1 MQTEIWTRLM
11 IQRFWSQRQTLL
23 EVCLRRQNVSVA
35 ISGVLVLCASVLC
48 LAQSQPPKS
57 GQSTSNSSA
66 EPVPTFR
73 VTSRIVTLEVIA
85 KDQHGQAVP
94 GLKASDF
101 QVFEQELGWRKEKRE
116 QKVAFFREVDKQVLA
131 QTDKSK
137 VRVPEGIY
145 TNLVSLE
152 KNPVPPTIL
161 LVDGLNTELSAQ
173 MQVHAQMVKM
183 LNSLPGDVPVA
194 VYLMGRGVKVLQG
207 FTTDPTLLKTA
218 LSKAAMP
225 SLIVPSTV
233 DPRDDPDSLSTL
245 MGDMPQISSST
256 LAAIQ
261 GFEQEQY
268 ASSMDWRVRATVEA
282 LISVARHVA
291 GYPGRKNLL
300 WISSSFPIVLNAD
313 ASTFDSFRTYQDDMR
328 KLAAVLAD
336 AKVAVYPIDPEG
348 VSTSRYMQAGSRNRS
363 NARDALARESMMRF
377 SQQAT
382 MDELAQQ
389 TGGSVCISDNDLGD
403 CVKRAIDDS
412 SAFYEMAYYPDAQ
425 DWSRDFRKIIVKT
438 NRPGVH
444 LAYRQGYF
452 TGEENHKDPK
462 KQDSELLQAACE
474 DYLNATSILFAAK
487 ILPPDSPENL
497 KFYLAIDPTSLTFVP
512 TQDGGED
519 LKINVAVCT
528 FDKAGKP
535 LHLMRD
541 PIDRTFSAKEYNTL
555 LALKGLPHIVS
566 IPGPK
571 PAAVRLLVKDFA
583 SGRVGS
589 INVRVENLEHP
600 ATAAPPQSTAQN
612 PTGAH

>member
-1 MQTEIWTRLM
+1 LPYRNTSI
-11 IQRFWSQRQTLL
+11 IGLL
-23 EVCLRRQNVSVA
+23 IVCA
-35 ISGVLVLCASVLC
+35 PALC
-48 LAQSQPPKS
+48 LAQAQARKSEQPS
-57 GQSTSNSSA
+57 GSPSA

-73 VTSRIVTLEVIA
+73 VTSRMVTLEVIA
-85 KDQHGQAVP
+85 KDHHGQAVP

-137 VRVPEGIY
+137 VQVPEGIF
-145 TNLVSLE
+145 TNLLSLQ
-152 KNPVPPTIL
+152 KNPAPPTIL

-183 LNSLPGDVPVA
+183 LNSLPSDVPVA

-225 SLIVPSTV
+225 SSVVASTV

-245 MGDMPQISSST
+245 MGDMPQISQST

-261 GFEQEQY
+261 SFEQEQY

-336 AKVAVYPIDPEG
+336 AKVAVYPIDPAG

-363 NARDALARESMMRF
+363 NARDALARESQLRF
-377 SQQAT
+377 TQQAT

-389 TGGSVCISDNDLGD
+389 TGGSVCVNDNDLGD

-412 SAFYEMAYYPDAQ
+412 SAFYEIAYYPDSQ

-452 TGEENHKDPK
+452 TGEENNKDPK

-487 ILPPDSPENL
+487 SLPPDSPENL

-555 LALKGLPHIVS
+555 VALKGLPHIVS

-571 PAAVRLLVKDFA
+571 PAAVRLLVKDLA

-589 INVRVENLEHP
+589 INVRVESLEHP
-600 ATAAPPQSTAQN
+600 PSAEPQSAAQN
-612 PTGAH
+612 PTAAH

>member
-1 MQTEIWTRLM
+1 MPYRNTSI
-11 IQRFWSQRQTLL
+11 IGLL
-23 EVCLRRQNVSVA
+23 IVCA
-35 ISGVLVLCASVLC
+35 PALC
-48 LAQSQPPKS
+48 LAQAQARKSEQPS
-57 GQSTSNSSA
+57 GSPSA

-73 VTSRIVTLEVIA
+73 VTSRMVTLEVIA
-85 KDQHGQAVP
+85 KDHHGQAVP

-137 VRVPEGIY
+137 VQVPEGIF
-145 TNLVSLE
+145 TNLLSLQ

-183 LNSLPGDVPVA
+183 LNSLPSDVPVA

-225 SLIVPSTV
+225 SSVVASTV

-245 MGDMPQISSST
+245 MGDMPQISQST

-261 GFEQEQY
+261 SFEQEQY

-336 AKVAVYPIDPEG
+336 AKVAVYPIDPAG

-363 NARDALARESMMRF
+363 NARDALARESQLRF
-377 SQQAT
+377 TQQAT

-389 TGGSVCISDNDLGD
+389 TGGSVCVNDNDLGD

-412 SAFYEMAYYPDAQ
+412 SAFYEIAYYPDSQ

-452 TGEENHKDPK
+452 TGEENNKDPK

-487 ILPPDSPENL
+487 SLPPDSPENL

-555 LALKGLPHIVS
+555 VALKGLPHIVS

-571 PAAVRLLVKDFA
+571 PAAVRLLVKDLA

-589 INVRVENLEHP
+589 INVRVESLEHP
-600 ATAAPPQSTAQN
+600 PSAEPQSAAQN
-612 PTGAH
+612 PTAAH

>member
-1 MQTEIWTRLM
+1 LPYRNTSI
-11 IQRFWSQRQTLL
+11 IGLL
-23 EVCLRRQNVSVA
+23 IVCA
-35 ISGVLVLCASVLC
+35 PALC
-48 LAQSQPPKS
+48 LAQAQARKSEQPS
-57 GQSTSNSSA
+57 GSPSA

-85 KDQHGQAVP
+85 KDHHGQAVP

-137 VRVPEGIY
+137 VQVPEGIF
-145 TNLVSLE
+145 TNLLSLQ

-183 LNSLPGDVPVA
+183 LNSLPSDVPVA

-225 SLIVPSTV
+225 SSVVASTV

-245 MGDMPQISSST
+245 MGDMPQISQST

-261 GFEQEQY
+261 SFEQEQY

-336 AKVAVYPIDPEG
+336 AKVAVYPIDPAG

-363 NARDALARESMMRF
+363 NARDALARESQLRF
-377 SQQAT
+377 TQQAT

-389 TGGSVCISDNDLGD
+389 TGGSVCVNDNDLGD

-412 SAFYEMAYYPDAQ
+412 SAFYEIAYYPDSQ

-452 TGEENHKDPK
+452 TGEENNKDPK

-487 ILPPDSPENL
+487 SLPPDSPENL

-555 LALKGLPHIVS
+555 VALKGLPHIVS

-571 PAAVRLLVKDFA
+571 PAAVRLLVKDLA

-589 INVRVENLEHP
+589 INVRVESLEHP
-600 ATAAPPQSTAQN
+600 PSAEPQSAAQN
-612 PTGAH
+612 PTAAH

>member
-1 MQTEIWTRLM
+1 MPYRSTSITCLG
-11 IQRFWSQRQTLL
+11 LL
-23 EVCLRRQNVSVA
+23 IA
-35 ISGVLVLCASVLC
+35 FAPVLC
-48 LAQSQPPKS
+48 LAQAQASKSEPP
-57 GQSTSNSSA
+57 GSTTSA

-85 KDQHGQAVP
+85 KDHHGQAVP

-116 QKVAFFREVDKQVLA
+116 QKIAFFREVDKQVLA

-137 VRVPEGIY
+137 VQVPEGIY
-145 TNLVSLE
+145 TNLVSLQ

-183 LNSLPGDVPVA
+183 LNSLPSDVPVA
-194 VYLMGRGVKVLQG
+194 VYLLGRGVKVLQG

-225 SLIVPSTV
+225 SLVVASTV

-328 KLAAVLAD
+328 KLAAILAD

-403 CVKRAIDDS
+403 CVKRAMDDS
-412 SAFYEMAYYPDAQ
+412 SAFYEMAYYPDSQ

-452 TGEENHKDPK
+452 TEEQNNKKDPK
-462 KQDSELLQAACE
+462 KQDGELLQAACE

-487 ILPPDSPENL
+487 SLPPDSPENL

-512 TQDGGED
+512 TQNGGED

-528 FDKAGKP
+528 FE
-535 LHLMRD
+535 
-541 PIDRTFSAKEYNTL
+541 I
-555 LALKGLPHIVS
+555 
-566 IPGPK
+566 
-571 PAAVRLLVKDFA
+571 
-583 SGRVGS
+583 GR
-589 INVRVENLEHP
+589 
-600 ATAAPPQSTAQN
+600 
-612 PTGAH
+612 AHV

>member
-1 MQTEIWTRLM
+1 LPYRNTSI
-11 IQRFWSQRQTLL
+11 IGLL
-23 EVCLRRQNVSVA
+23 IVCA
-35 ISGVLVLCASVLC
+35 PALC
-48 LAQSQPPKS
+48 LAQAQARKSEQPS
-57 GQSTSNSSA
+57 GSPSA

-85 KDQHGQAVP
+85 KDHHCQAVP

-116 QKVAFFREVDKQVLA
+116 QKVAFFLEVDKQVLA

-137 VRVPEGIY
+137 VQVPEGIF
-145 TNLVSLE
+145 TNLLSLQ

-173 MQVHAQMVKM
+173 MQVHAQMVKI
-183 LNSLPGDVPVA
+183 LNSLPSDVPVA

-225 SLIVPSTV
+225 SSVVASTV

-245 MGDMPQISSST
+245 MGDMPQISQST

-261 GFEQEQY
+261 SFEQEQY

-336 AKVAVYPIDPEG
+336 AKVAVYPIDPAG

-363 NARDALARESMMRF
+363 NARDALARESQLRF
-377 SQQAT
+377 TQQAT

-389 TGGSVCISDNDLGD
+389 TGGSVCVNDNDLGD

-412 SAFYEMAYYPDAQ
+412 SAFYEIAYYPDSQ

-452 TGEENHKDPK
+452 TGEENNKDPK

-487 ILPPDSPENL
+487 SLPPDSPENL

-555 LALKGLPHIVS
+555 VALKGLPHIVS

-571 PAAVRLLVKDFA
+571 PAAVRLLVKDLA

-589 INVRVENLEHP
+589 INVRVESLEHP
-600 ATAAPPQSTAQN
+600 PSAEPQSAAQN
-612 PTGAH
+612 PTAAH